1 MPHDNI
7 QIFYV
12 VGLIHPETYQVSIL
26 RAYDNEHSA
35 IQSIQSPER
44 FIGRIPI
51 ISGKPIFPPG
61 IPNSFQEEES
71 KKYHTFLKEHPQSS

>member
-1 MPHDNI
+1 MPCENI

-12 VGLIHPETYQVSIL
+12 VGLIHPETYQVSIS

-44 FIGRIPI
+44 FIGRIPV
-51 ISGKPIFPPG
+51 ISGKPIFPAG
-61 IPNSFQEEES
+61 IPNYFPEGES
-71 KKYHTFLKEHPQSS
+71 KKYHTFLKDHPQSS